1 MAIDAF
7 CKIDT
12 IPSESTEAAYKD
24 WFRVESMG
32 FSGQYSWDAVTR
44 QSPAQSTADPV
55 SLSKLID
62 KSSPM
67 IIQVLLTKAAVKN
80 VILEILDD
88 HPTTGKRDKRLT
100 YTFEECRIVSVNQ
113 SPVPGMQESLT
124 VAYRIL
130 KIDDHFTKQKM
141 QYSVGDV
148 KK

>member
-7 CKIDT
+7 CKMDG
-12 IPSESTEAAYKD
+12 IPAASTEAAYKD
-24 WFRVESMG
+24 WFRLDSMG
-32 FSGQYSWDAVTR
+32 FSGNYSWDAVTK

-55 SLSKLID
+55 QLSKLID

-67 IIQVLLTKAAVKN
+67 IAQVLLTKAAVKN
-80 VILEILDD
+80 VVVEIMDD
-88 HPTTGKRDKRLT
+88 NPDSGKRERRLT
-100 YTFEECRIVSVNQ
+100 YTFEECRIVSLNHN
-113 SPVPGMQESLT
+113 PVPSMSESLV

-130 KIDDHFTKQKM
+130 KVDDHFTKQKM